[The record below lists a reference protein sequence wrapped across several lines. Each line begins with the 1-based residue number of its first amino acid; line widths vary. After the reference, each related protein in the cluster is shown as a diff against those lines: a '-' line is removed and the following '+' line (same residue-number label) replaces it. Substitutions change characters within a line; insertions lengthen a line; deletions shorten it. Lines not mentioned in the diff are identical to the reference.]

1 MSDFHPTPKKHPLIQ
16 SGPLSNLY
24 REVVKCDSC
33 PRIVDFRNKVANEKR
48 KQFMQWTYW
57 GRPIP
62 GYGDTNAELLLV
74 GLAPAA
80 HGGNRTARVFTGDK
94 SADFLVSCLYREG
107 ITNQPNSDTLNDGLV
122 LNNAFMTP
130 VLKCVPP
137 QDKPTA
143 EELRNCAP
151 FFSAEMKLL
160 KNVKVILALG
170 KIGFDG
176 CLKYFRQQFNLK
188 MKDFPF
194 GHDQKYILP
203 NGIILWGCY
212 HPSPRNVNTGRLN
225 FEMMAKLLQK
235 IKRTLNQ

>member
-1 MSDFHPTPKKHPLIQ
+1 MCIRD
-16 SGPLSNLY
+16 
-24 REVVKCDSC
+24 R
-33 PRIVDFRNKVANEKR
+33 
-48 KQFMQWTYW
+48 
-57 GRPIP
+57 
-62 GYGDTNAELLLV
+62 
-74 GLAPAA
+74 
-80 HGGNRTARVFTGDK
+80 
-94 SADFLVSCLYREG
+94 
-107 ITNQPNSDTLNDGLV
+107 
-122 LNNAFMTP
+122 
-130 VLKCVPP
+130 LKCVPP

-194 GHDQKYILP
+194 GHDKKYILP

-225 FEMMAKLLQK
+225 FEMMAILLQK